1 MQCYLSSGRR
11 KILRSSHF
19 CLCDNATACEDFQSS
34 WSKIIQFILN
44 ETATRCVSPLQA
56 IDIHCLQLVLSCCIF
71 LSSLSVH
78 CHEKERIR
86 YKGELLPRSWRK
98 KKKNNM
104 EKKVGAELENGTICL
119 HLSHN
124 YWDCS
129 NFRDAKIP
137 LKANKSSLKS
147 ELIFPRGL
155 HASPWKTLRDAHL
168 KVREGDALNIQFP
181 NISSSCLD
189 NYVGLLAQVFVLGI
203 LNAGWHLLWTVMLLE
218 IFDLPVCGGSVC
230 SLQCNS
236 TLSW

>member
-1 MQCYLSSGRR
+1 MRVPSTGDRYTL
-11 KILRSSHF
+11 F
-19 CLCDNATACEDFQSS
+19 
-34 WSKIIQFILN
+34 
-44 ETATRCVSPLQA
+44 ATRA
-56 IDIHCLQLVLSCCIF
+56 
-71 LSSLSVH
+71 
-78 CHEKERIR
+78 
-86 YKGELLPRSWRK
+86 ELLHLPLIAICALSRKRENKIQGGAATSLLEK

>member
-1 MQCYLSSGRR
+1 
-11 KILRSSHF
+11 
-19 CLCDNATACEDFQSS
+19 
-34 WSKIIQFILN
+34 
-44 ETATRCVSPLQA
+44 
-56 IDIHCLQLVLSCCIF
+56 
-71 LSSLSVH
+71 
-78 CHEKERIR
+78 
-86 YKGELLPRSWRK
+86 
-98 KKKNNM
+98 M

-168 KVREGDALNIQFP
+168 KVGEGDALNIQFP

-189 NYVGLLAQVFVLGI
+189 NYAGLLAQVFVLGI

-218 IFDLPVCGGSVC
+218 IFDLPVCGGSVWFSVFSAVQQHPLLIIYDMITSPWGQPTEGERVVADENRRRLPKC
-230 SLQCNS
+230 
-236 TLSW
+236 WDEP